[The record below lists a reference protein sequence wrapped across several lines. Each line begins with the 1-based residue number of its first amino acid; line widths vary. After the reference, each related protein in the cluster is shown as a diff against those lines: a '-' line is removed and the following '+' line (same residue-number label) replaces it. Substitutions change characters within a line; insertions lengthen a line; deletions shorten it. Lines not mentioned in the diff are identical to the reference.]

1 MHLVKDCRT
10 SLPGR
15 YAGFS
20 LTELMVTIAI
30 GSFIA
35 LAGTTFYVTTV
46 GSGKDI
52 FDAAKRT
59 EQLYAPIT
67 SLSDDLRRAGFRGL
81 PSALTAYLVT
91 TQGSGASTMG
101 DEGDFPAIEFATTG
115 VPSAVGATTECVLV
129 SYVRDHNCVS
139 GDDSNFPACA
149 SVTVG
154 DAVPLHH
161 RFGYRLQSHVLEAT
175 VVVHPG
181 EYAPG
186 ASAPSN
192 SECNASGASSA
203 WVSVTKL
210 SDIFIDTFNVQLA
223 EQASADGDN
232 GCGLGAVGTSPC
244 DTYGSTSLA
253 DCGTTSLSCRIDR
266 LYKITLCAYS
276 ENVDGLCASN
286 PENKIYTEIFAKPRN
301 AVLIQKAA
309 S

>member
-1 MHLVKDCRT
+1 MYLDNRCRQVGAKQST
-10 SLPGR
+10 
-15 YAGFS
+15 GFS

-52 FDAAKRT
+52 FDSAKRT

-81 PSALTAYLVT
+81 PSALTVYLAT
-91 TQGSGASTMG
+91 TQGSGASTTG
-101 DEGDFPAIEFATTG
+101 DEGNFPAVEFGTTG

-129 SYVRDHNCVS
+129 SYVRDHNCLS
-139 GDDSNFPACA
+139 GDNSNFTACA
-149 SVTVG
+149 SVAVG
-154 DAVPLHH
+154 AAVPLHH

-175 VVVHPG
+175 VVVHPD
-181 EYAPG
+181 EYAAG

-203 WVSVTKL
+203 WVPVTKL

-223 EQASADGDN
+223 KQASADGDN
-232 GCGLGAVGTSPC
+232 GCVLGAVGTSPC

-276 ENVDGLCASN
+276 ENSDGLCGSN

>member
-1 MHLVKDCRT
+1 MHLAKGCRQFLLGQ
-10 SLPGR
+10 S
-15 YAGFS
+15 AGFS

-52 FDAAKRT
+52 FDSAKRT
-59 EQLYAPIT
+59 EQVYAPIT
-67 SLSDDLRRAGFRGL
+67 SLSDDIRRAGFRGL

-91 TQGSGASTMG
+91 TQGSGASITG
-101 DEGDFPAIEFATTG
+101 DEGDFPAVEFGTTG

-154 DAVPLHH
+154 DVVPLHH
-161 RFGYRLQSHVLEAT
+161 RFGYRLQSNVLEAT
-175 VVVHPG
+175 VVVHPD
-181 EYAPG
+181 EYASG
-186 ASAPSN
+186 APAPSN
-192 SECNASGASSA
+192 SECNASGETSA
-203 WVSVTKL
+203 WVPVTNL
-210 SDIFIDTFNVQLA
+210 SDVFVDTFTVHLVDQD
-223 EQASADGDN
+223 SADGDN
-232 GCGLGAVGTSPC
+232 GCVLGAVGTSPC

-276 ENVDGLCASN
+276 ENADGLCASN
-286 PENKIYTEIFAKPRN
+286 PENKIVTEIFAKPRN

>member
-1 MHLVKDCRT
+1 MHLAKGCRH
-10 SLPGR
+10 LVLGR
-15 YAGFS
+15 FPGFS

-52 FDAAKRT
+52 FDSAKRT

-91 TQGSGASTMG
+91 TQGSGASTTG
-101 DEGDFPAIEFATTG
+101 DAGDFPAIEFGTTG

-139 GDDSNFPACA
+139 GDDSNFTACA
-149 SVTVG
+149 SVAVG
-154 DAVPLHH
+154 VAVPLHH
-161 RFGYRLQSHVLEAT
+161 RFGSRLQSHVLEAT
-175 VVVHPG
+175 VVVHPN
-181 EYAPG
+181 EYS
-186 ASAPSN
+186 ASTPSN
-192 SECNASGASSA
+192 SACDASGASSA
-203 WVSVTKL
+203 WVPITNL
-210 SDIFIDTFNVQLA
+210 SDVFVDTFTVELVDQD
-223 EQASADGDN
+223 SADGDN
-232 GCGLGAVGTSPC
+232 GCVLGTVGASPC
-244 DTYGSTSLA
+244 DTYGGTSLA

-266 LYKITLCAYS
+266 LYKITLCAYP
-276 ENVDGLCASN
+276 ENTDGLCAGN
-286 PENKIYTEIFAKPRN
+286 PENKIYTEIFSKPRN
-301 AVLIQKAA
+301 AVLIQRAA